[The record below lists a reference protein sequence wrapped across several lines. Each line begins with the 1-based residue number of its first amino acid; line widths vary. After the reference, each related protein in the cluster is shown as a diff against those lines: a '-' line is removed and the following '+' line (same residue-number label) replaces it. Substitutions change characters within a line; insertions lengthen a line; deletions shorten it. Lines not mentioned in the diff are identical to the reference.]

1 MIAGWPCPGSDG
13 PTEEYALSF
22 DRSRPA
28 RLLIVPALF
37 EEANRT
43 RRLLVQAMRLLDD
56 AGIDSFLPDL
66 PGCNESRQPFAAQ
79 SLHGWRDAMERA
91 AMHFG
96 ATHVLAMRGG
106 ALVFPARLPGWALEP
121 VKGASVLR
129 QLIRART
136 IAAREA
142 GLAEDGASL
151 LETGRAQ
158 GLDLAGYR
166 CGASLIAGLES
177 ALPLDEGQRTIA
189 QGELGGGGLWLR
201 SEPTDDA
208 AQSAALARII
218 ASEVSAGE
226 VSAGEISQ

>member
-1 MIAGWPCPGSDG
+1 MIAAWPCPGPDG
-13 PTEEYALSF
+13 PTDEFAVSF
-22 DRSRPA
+22 DRARAA

-43 RRLLVQAMRLLDD
+43 RRFLVQAMRALDH

-79 SLHGWRDAMERA
+79 SLHGWRGAMERA
-91 AMHFG
+91 ATHFG
-96 ATHVLAMRGG
+96 ATHVLAIRGG
-106 ALVFPARLPGWALEP
+106 ALVFPARLPGWVLEP

-142 GLAEDGASL
+142 GHAEDSATL
-151 LETGRAQ
+151 LETGRTG
-158 GLDLAGYR
+158 GLELAGYR

-177 ALPLDEGQRTIA
+177 ALPLAEGQRTVA
-189 QGELGGGGLWLR
+189 QGELGGGAMWLR
-201 SEPTDDA
+201 SEPGEDA
-208 AQSAALARII
+208 AQSAALARIVAAEI
-218 ASEVSAGE
+218 AA
-226 VSAGEISQ
+226 